1 MKEQNFMVSFWKL
14 DDANAEVKI
23 NLNDTQN
30 KIIEA
35 IRDDPDLKTAF

>member
-1 MKEQNFMVSFWKL
+1 MVLFRKL

-30 KIIEA
+30 KLIDA
-35 IRDDPDLKTAF
+35 IRENPNVKTAS